1 MFQYTSVFDNQTLT
15 IQRKGQA
22 YLNADRDLIIPDVDP
37 FTISCDIQPLSIRM
51 YKQLEAPSG
60 FTLEAGLYV
69 SSKSTLRTMDE
80 VGDTAA
86 DQTVYRGRT
95 YYVWAL
101 CDWSGG
107 PLSTDYYKDYYLVMK
122 RRPNEGAL

>member
-1 MFQYTSVFDNQTLT
+1 MISITSIFDCQTLH

-22 YLNADRDLIIPDVDP
+22 YLNESGDLLIPDSQT
-37 FTISCDIQPLSIRM
+37 FKISCDIQPLSIRM

-60 FTLEAGLYV
+60 FTLDAGLYV
-69 SSKSTLRTMDE
+69 SSKALLRTMDE
-80 VGDTAA
+80 VGDTSA

-101 CDWSGG
+101 CNWGDG
-107 PLSTDYYKDYYLVMK
+107 PLSTDLYKDYYLLMK
-122 RRPNEGAL
+122 RRPNTGDL